1 MSMDGTQT
9 FTEATS
15 EIELNRW
22 TIHSFVE
29 IDHDGSLYHPLTDRR
44 IPTGSD
50 HHGALQP
57 HGAHAALLVRHPPD
71 ARNHTRRGRWLSWKI
86 VPAVTEMCARQPR
99 QTNTPLPVCHHCPWA
114 QRRQWKPL
122 GQRS

>member
-1 MSMDGTQT
+1 MDGTQT

-15 EIELNRW
+15 ELELNRW

-57 HGAHAALLVRHPPD
+57 HGAHAALLVGHVRRYLWSTQRRPHKVRAYFRHPKVRY
-71 ARNHTRRGRWLSWKI
+71 A
-86 VPAVTEMCARQPR
+86 A
-99 QTNTPLPVCHHCPWA
+99 
-114 QRRQWKPL
+114 
-122 GQRS
+122 